1 MRLVIINGNAV
12 TDRGYGPDITD
23 TIPRF
28 TGQPECFSRL
38 QCQCDG
44 VTLLMV
50 FDQFFQAVSPVFP
63 FATAVGEFH
72 KKAAPF
78 SGRILFFSVV
88 CQDGSHTFTGAELA
102 GRLFLRCV
110 GLLRLCTDRGFFWRR
125 RRGGGLFRSV
135 GPGGFSFC
143 RDRRFRMR
151 CFSRTACCLFSL
163 CLR

>member
-1 MRLVIINGNAV
+1 MLTRMRLVIINGNAV

-63 FATAVGEFH
+63 FATAVGELH
-72 KKAAPF
+72 KKQRPF
-78 SGRILFFSVV
+78 PGAYSFS
-88 CQDGSHTFTGAELA
+88 
-102 GRLFLRCV
+102 
-110 GLLRLCTDRGFFWRR
+110 
-125 RRGGGLFRSV
+125 
-135 GPGGFSFC
+135 P
-143 RDRRFRMR
+143 
-151 CFSRTACCLFSL
+151 
-163 CLR
+163 